1 MLLMRRLLFVSMV
14 LPSLA
19 VAQKE
24 RIRIRSL
31 PLPDVTVRMSV
42 DQTLH
47 VDVQSA
53 ALPAP
58 MALDGTTLMRFS
70 QRAGRP
76 DTAGVISAQLTYDT
90 LQIVMNMNG
99 SPMGGPSGSELAG
112 KTVTAR
118 YDTTGRLTDLAL
130 PPELERLATPMRNI
144 FSSSLGALPSG
155 ELAIGDSVTTSMS
168 VPIPI
173 DLPGASNSASVAWV
187 TRFRLDRVLHEGAG
201 AIAVFDILSQGTL
214 KQMLATALGN
224 ADVDLKMTGTGTMEV
239 DVQRGLVRTGTTDT
253 RLNMTMDLGG
263 GSTVNMT
270 GTTRTVTK
278 GAIVP

>member
-1 MLLMRRLLFVSMV
+1 MLLMRRLLFLSVL

-90 LQIVMNMNG
+90 LQIAMNLNG
-99 SPMGGPSGSELAG
+99 SSMGPSGSDLAG
-112 KTVTAR
+112 KSVTAK
-118 YDTTGRLTDLAL
+118 YDSAGRLMDLVL

-155 ELAIGDSVTTSMS
+155 ELAIGDSVTTSIS

-173 DLPGASNSASVAWV
+173 DLPGASSSASVAWV

-201 AIAVFDILSQGTL
+201 VIAVFDILSQGTL

-253 RLNMTMDLGG
+253 KLNMTMDLGG
-263 GSTVNMT
+263 GSTVTMT

-278 GAIVP
+278 GSVVP

>member
-1 MLLMRRLLFVSMV
+1 MLLMRRVLLLSVV

-70 QRAGRP
+70 QRAGQP
-76 DTAGVISAQLTYDT
+76 DTAGMISTQLTYDT
-90 LQIVMNMNG
+90 LQIAMNLNG
-99 SPMGGPSGSELAG
+99 SPMGPSGSDLAG
-112 KTVTAR
+112 KSVTAK
-118 YDTTGRLTDLAL
+118 YDSAGRLMDLVL

-201 AIAVFDILSQGTL
+201 VIAVFDILSQGTL

-253 RLNMTMDLGG
+253 KLNMTMDLGG
-263 GSTVNMT
+263 GSTVTMT
-270 GTTRTVTK
+270 GNTRTVTK
-278 GAIVP
+278 GAVAP